1 MGTEGLSISDAMSIA
16 RDNDGAFGGNGA
28 WVFFLFFLL
37 AWGGNGLW
45 GNNCN
50 GRQAATTDDIQNQF
64 NFAALE
70 RQNNEIVAA
79 VKDAAYNVNSES
91 KDNFFNLG
99 QTVRDVKD
107 VVQANN
113 YEINS
118 AACAINRNIDSVRYD
133 AAMNTKELL
142 ASNCAQTQKILDVLA
157 GNRMAD
163 MQNQINSLQLQAAL
177 SGVVRYP
184 QAYTY
189 NAGPGP
195 LPFGGNPV
203 YYAN

>member
-16 RDNDGAFGGNGA
+16 RDNEGTFGGNGA

-45 GNNCN
+45 GNNTA

-79 VKDAAYNVNSES
+79 VKDAAYNINSES

-118 AACAINRNIDSVRYD
+118 ASCAINRNIDSVRYD

-163 MQNQINSLQLQAAL
+163 MQNQINQLQLQAAL
-177 SGVVRYP
+177 CGVMRYP
-184 QAYTY
+184 QATTYT
-189 NAGPGP
+189 AGPAP
-195 LPFGGNPV
+195 YFGGPTP

>member
-1 MGTEGLSISDAMSIA
+1 MSIA
-16 RDNDGAFGGNGA
+16 RDNDGTFGGNGA

-45 GNNCN
+45 GNNGN
-50 GRQAATTDDIQNQF
+50 RQAATTDDVQNQF

-70 RQNNEIVAA
+70 RQNNETVAA
-79 VKDAAYNVNSES
+79 VKDAAYNINSET

-118 AACAINRNIDSVRYD
+118 ASCAVNRNIDSVRYD

-142 ASNCAQTQKILDVLA
+142 ASNCAQTQKILDILA

-189 NAGPGP
+189 SAGPGP
-195 LPFGGNPV
+195 LPFYGGMP

>member
-1 MGTEGLSISDAMSIA
+1 MGTDGLSISDAMSIA
-16 RDNDGAFGGNGA
+16 RDNDGTFGGNGA

-37 AWGGNGLW
+37 AWGGNGIW
-45 GNNCN
+45 GNN
-50 GRQAATTDDIQNQF
+50 GSRQAATTDDIQNQF

-70 RQNNEIVAA
+70 RQNNEIAAA
-79 VKDAAYNVNSES
+79 VKDAAYNVNSET

-118 AACAINRNIDSVRYD
+118 ASCAVNRNIDSIRYD

-142 ASNCAQTQKILDVLA
+142 ASNCAQTQKILDVLT

-195 LPFGGNPV
+195 LPFYGGMS

>member
-1 MGTEGLSISDAMSIA
+1 MGTDGLSISDAMSIA

-37 AWGGNGLW
+37 AWGGNGIW
-45 GNNCN
+45 GNNER
-50 GRQAATTDDIQNQF
+50 RQAATTDDIQNQF

-79 VKDAAYNVNSES
+79 VKDAAYNVNNET

-99 QTVRDVKD
+99 QAVRDVKD

-118 AACAINRNIDSVRYD
+118 SACAINRNIDSVRYD

-142 ASNCAQTQKILDVLA
+142 ASNCDQTQKILDVLA

-195 LPFGGNPV
+195 LPFCGGIP

>member
-16 RDNDGAFGGNGA
+16 RDNEGTFGGNGA

-45 GNNCN
+45 GNNAA

-118 AACAINRNIDSVRYD
+118 ASCAINRNIDSVRYD

-163 MQNQINSLQLQAAL
+163 MQNQINQLQLQAAL
-177 SGVVRYP
+177 CGVMRYP
-184 QAYTY
+184 QATTYT
-189 NAGPGP
+189 AGPAP
-195 LPFGGNPV
+195 YFGGPAP

>member
-16 RDNDGAFGGNGA
+16 RDNEGTFGGNGA

-45 GNNCN
+45 GNNTA

-118 AACAINRNIDSVRYD
+118 ASCAINRNIDSVRYD

-163 MQNQINSLQLQAAL
+163 MQNQINQLQLQAAL
-177 SGVVRYP
+177 CGVMRYP
-184 QAYTY
+184 QATTYT
-189 NAGPGP
+189 AGPAP
-195 LPFGGNPV
+195 YFGGPAP

>member
-16 RDNDGAFGGNGA
+16 RDNEGTFGGNGA

-45 GNNCN
+45 GNNAA

-79 VKDAAYNVNSES
+79 VKDAAYNINSES

-118 AACAINRNIDSVRYD
+118 ASCAINRNIDSVRYD

-163 MQNQINSLQLQAAL
+163 MQNQINQLQLQAAL
-177 SGVVRYP
+177 CGVMRYP
-184 QAYTY
+184 QATTYT
-189 NAGPGP
+189 AGPAP
-195 LPFGGNPV
+195 YFGGPAP

>member
-16 RDNDGAFGGNGA
+16 RDNEGTFGGNGA

-45 GNNCN
+45 GNNTS

-118 AACAINRNIDSVRYD
+118 ASCAINRNIDSVRYD

-163 MQNQINSLQLQAAL
+163 MQNQINQLQLQAAL
-177 SGVVRYP
+177 CGVMRYP
-184 QAYTY
+184 QATTYT
-189 NAGPGP
+189 AGPAP
-195 LPFGGNPV
+195 YFGGPAP

>member
-1 MGTEGLSISDAMSIA
+1 MENGLSVADAMA
-16 RDNDGAFGGNGA
+16 LTNNAEGCGFGGNGA

-45 GNNCN
+45 GNGTN
-50 GRQAATTDDIQNQF
+50 RQAATTDDVQNQF

-70 RQNNEIVAA
+70 QQNNEIVSA

-113 YEINS
+113 YEISNS
-118 AACAINRNIDSVRYD
+118 SCAINRNIDSVRYD
-133 AAMNTKELL
+133 AALNTKELL
-142 ASNCAQTQKILDVLA
+142 ASNCAQTQKILDA
-157 GNRMAD
+157 ISTNRIAD
-163 MQNQINSLQLQAAL
+163 MQNQINQLQLQAAL
-177 SGVVRYP
+177 GNVMRYP
-184 QAYTY
+184 SVTAYT
-189 NAGPGP
+189 AGPAPYMGAP
-195 LPFGGNPV
+195 A
-203 YYAN
+203 YYN

>member
-16 RDNDGAFGGNGA
+16 RDNEGTFGGNGA

-45 GNNCN
+45 GNNAA

-79 VKDAAYNVNSES
+79 VKDAAYNINSES

-118 AACAINRNIDSVRYD
+118 ASCAINRNIDSVRYD

-163 MQNQINSLQLQAAL
+163 MQNQINQLQLQAAL
-177 SGVVRYP
+177 CGVMRYP
-184 QAYTY
+184 QATTYT
-189 NAGPGP
+189 AGPAP
-195 LPFGGNPV
+195 YFGGPTP

>member
-16 RDNDGAFGGNGA
+16 RDNEGTFGGNGA

-45 GNNCN
+45 GNNAT

-118 AACAINRNIDSVRYD
+118 ASCAINRNIDSVRYD

-163 MQNQINSLQLQAAL
+163 MQNQINQLQLQAAL
-177 SGVVRYP
+177 CGVMRYP
-184 QAYTY
+184 QATTYT
-189 NAGPGP
+189 AGPAP
-195 LPFGGNPV
+195 YFGGPAP

>member
-1 MGTEGLSISDAMSIA
+1 MSEMSVA
-16 RDNDGAFGGNGA
+16 DVMSLANNAESGMCGNGA

-37 AWGGNGLW
+37 AWGGNGFW
-45 GNNCN
+45 GNGTNK
-50 GRQAATTDDIQNQF
+50 QAATTDDVQNQF

-70 RQNNEIVAA
+70 RQNNEIIAA

-118 AACAINRNIDSVRYD
+118 AACDINRNIDSVRYD

-163 MQNQINSLQLQAAL
+163 MQNQINALQLQAAL
-177 SGVVRYP
+177 CGVMRYP
-184 QAYTY
+184 QATTY
-189 NAGPGP
+189 NAGPAPYMGAP
-195 LPFGGNPV
+195 

>member
-1 MGTEGLSISDAMSIA
+1 MGTDGLSISDAMSIA

-45 GNNCN
+45 GN
-50 GRQAATTDDIQNQF
+50 GSLRQAATTDDIQNQF

-79 VKDAAYNVNSES
+79 VKDAAYNVNSET

-118 AACAINRNIDSVRYD
+118 SACSINRNIDSVRYD

-142 ASNCAQTQKILDVLA
+142 ASNCAQTQKILDVLT

-163 MQNQINSLQLQAAL
+163 MQNQINALQLQAAL
-177 SGVVRYP
+177 AGVVKYP
-184 QAYTY
+184 QSYTY

-195 LPFGGNPV
+195 LPFGMAPV
-203 YYAN
+203 SYYAN

>member
-1 MGTEGLSISDAMSIA
+1 METTGLSISDAMSIA
-16 RDNDGAFGGNGA
+16 KDNDGAFCGNGA

-37 AWGGNGLW
+37 AWGGNGIW
-45 GNNCN
+45 GNNC

-118 AACAINRNIDSVRYD
+118 SACAINRNIDSVRYD

-142 ASNCAQTQKILDVLA
+142 ASNCAQTQKILDVLT

-177 SGVVRYP
+177 CGVVRYP
-184 QAYTY
+184 MQYAY

-195 LPFGGNPV
+195 LPFGGAP

>member
-1 MGTEGLSISDAMSIA
+1 MESNGLSISDAMSIA
-16 RDNDGAFGGNGA
+16 RDNEGVFGGNGA

-45 GNNCN
+45 GGNS
-50 GRQAATTDDIQNQF
+50 GKQAATTDDVQNQF

-70 RQNNEIVAA
+70 RQNNEIIAA

-118 AACAINRNIDSVRYD
+118 ASCAINRNIDSVRYD

-163 MQNQINSLQLQAAL
+163 MQNQINALQLQAAL
-177 SGVVRYP
+177 CGVMRYP
-184 QAYTY
+184 QATTY
-189 NAGPGP
+189 NAGPAPYMGAP
-195 LPFGGNPV
+195 IN
-203 YYAN
+203 YYN

>member
-16 RDNDGAFGGNGA
+16 RDNEGTFGGNGA

-45 GNNCN
+45 GNNAA
-50 GRQAATTDDIQNQF
+50 GHQAATTDDIQNQF

-79 VKDAAYNVNSES
+79 VKDAAYNINSES

-118 AACAINRNIDSVRYD
+118 ASCAINRNIDSVRYD

-163 MQNQINSLQLQAAL
+163 MQNQINQLQLQAAL
-177 SGVVRYP
+177 CGVMRYP
-184 QAYTY
+184 QATTYT
-189 NAGPGP
+189 AGPAP
-195 LPFGGNPV
+195 YFGGPAP

>member
-1 MGTEGLSISDAMSIA
+1 MGTEGLSIADAMSLA
-16 RDNDGAFGGNGA
+16 NNSECGFGGNGA

-45 GNNCN
+45 GGN
-50 GRQAATTDDIQNQF
+50 GRQAATTDDVQNQF

-113 YEINS
+113 YEIN
-118 AACAINRNIDSVRYD
+118 AASCSINRNIDSVRYD

-142 ASNCAQTQKILDVLA
+142 ASNCAQTQKILDA
-157 GNRMAD
+157 ITGNRMAD
-163 MQNQINSLQLQAAL
+163 MQNQINALQLQAAL
-177 SGVVRYP
+177 CGVMRYP
-184 QAYTY
+184 QATTYT
-189 NAGPGP
+189 AGPAP
-195 LPFGGNPV
+195 YFGGGVPGPV
-203 YYAN
+203 YYPN

>member
-1 MGTEGLSISDAMSIA
+1 MGTDGLSISDAMSIA
-16 RDNDGAFGGNGA
+16 RDNDGTFGGNGA

-37 AWGGNGLW
+37 AWGGNGIW
-45 GNNCN
+45 GNSG

-79 VKDAAYNVNSES
+79 VKDAAYNVNSET

-118 AACAINRNIDSVRYD
+118 ASCAVNRNIDSIRYD

-142 ASNCAQTQKILDVLA
+142 ASNCAQTQKILDVLT

-195 LPFGGNPV
+195 LPFYGGMP
-203 YYAN
+203 YYTN

>member
-1 MGTEGLSISDAMSIA
+1 MGTDGLSISDAMSIA
-16 RDNDGAFGGNGA
+16 RDNDGTFGGNGA

-37 AWGGNGLW
+37 AWGGNGIW
-45 GNNCN
+45 GNN
-50 GRQAATTDDIQNQF
+50 GSRQAATTDDIQNQF

-79 VKDAAYNVNSES
+79 VKDAAYNVNSET

-118 AACAINRNIDSVRYD
+118 ASCAVNRNIDSIRYD

-142 ASNCAQTQKILDVLA
+142 ASNCAQTQKILDVLT

-195 LPFGGNPV
+195 LPFYGGMP
-203 YYAN
+203 YYTN

>member
-1 MGTEGLSISDAMSIA
+1 MGTDGLSISDAMSIA

-37 AWGGNGLW
+37 AWGGNGIW
-45 GNNCN
+45 GNNER
-50 GRQAATTDDIQNQF
+50 RQAATTDDIQNQF

-79 VKDAAYNVNSES
+79 VKDAAYNVNNET

-99 QTVRDVKD
+99 QAVRDVKD

-118 AACAINRNIDSVRYD
+118 SACAINRNIDSVRYD

-142 ASNCAQTQKILDVLA
+142 ASNCDQTQKILDVLA

-189 NAGPGP
+189 NTKPNP
-195 LPFGGNPV
+195 LPFCGGIP